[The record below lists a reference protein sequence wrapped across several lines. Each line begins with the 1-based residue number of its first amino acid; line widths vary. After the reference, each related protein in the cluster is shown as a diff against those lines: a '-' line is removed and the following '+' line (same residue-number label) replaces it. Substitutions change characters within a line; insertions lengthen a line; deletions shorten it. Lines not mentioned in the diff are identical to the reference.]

1 MGKCTIMSG
10 DCSALELAMSEADRQ
25 TVIEEVSLIYHCAAT
40 IRFDETL
47 KKAVL
52 LNTRGT
58 KCMLDLAAQ
67 MKKLDV
73 SFKPPQFGRR
83 RTMYKISKMGFD
95 PMIINCC
102 VK

>member
-1 MGKCTIMSG
+1 
-10 DCSALELAMSEADRQ
+10 MSEADRQ
-25 TVIEEVSLIYHCAAT
+25 TIIDEVSLVYHCAAT

-67 MKKLDV
+67 MKKLEV
-73 SFKPPQFGRR
+73 SDFLCMSVVITNNSDGPIVFCIL
-83 RTMYKISKMGFD
+83 TY
-95 PMIINCC
+95 
-102 VK
+102 